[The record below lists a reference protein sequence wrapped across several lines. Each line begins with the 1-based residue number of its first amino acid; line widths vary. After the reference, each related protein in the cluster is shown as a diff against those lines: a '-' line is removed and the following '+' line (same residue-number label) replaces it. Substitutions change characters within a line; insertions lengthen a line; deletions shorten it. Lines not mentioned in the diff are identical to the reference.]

1 MEPSFPLAGGGR
13 GELLALDPV
22 LLEIEVMRTQS
33 FTSPPSE
40 LSERA
45 VFNLR

>member
-1 MEPSFPLAGGGR
+1 MEPSFPLAGGGH
-13 GELLALDPV
+13 GELLTLDPV
-22 LLEIEVMRTQS
+22 LLEIEAMRTQS
-33 FTSPPSE
+33 FISPPLE